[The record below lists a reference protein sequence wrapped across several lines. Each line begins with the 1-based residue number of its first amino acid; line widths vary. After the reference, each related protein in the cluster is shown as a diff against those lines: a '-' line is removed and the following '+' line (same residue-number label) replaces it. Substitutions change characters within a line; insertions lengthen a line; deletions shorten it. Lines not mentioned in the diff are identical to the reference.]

1 MGNQAARSMKLVAIC
16 LLLGCAAAA
25 SVVEDATNPDD
36 FDPPELLKTL
46 DVKLK
51 GARAAF
57 NAAEGKV
64 EALGLDVAR
73 LKAELETIKDDADK
87 ANQINSDLQ
96 NKEKQWSKAKTD
108 RDVKRNQERAA
119 HNAYEEMLVQV
130 KTGKKAECMDKR
142 GYRRICQFKRH
153 LCEDPQFGS
162 EVQAQCAET
171 CGKLP
176 ASCNGR

>member
-108 RDVKRNQERAA
+108 RDVKKSGEGGTQRLRG
-119 HNAYEEMLVQV
+119 NASASEDRQKGRMHGQKGIQADLSVQ
-130 KTGKKAECMDKR
+130 ASS
-142 GYRRICQFKRH
+142 
-153 LCEDPQFGS
+153 EDPQFGS

-171 CGKLP
+171 CGK
-176 ASCNGR
+176 

>member
-73 LKAELETIKDDADK
+73 LKAELETIKMMPTRPIK
-87 ANQINSDLQ
+87 SIRTCRTRRSSGQ
-96 NKEKQWSKAKTD
+96 
-108 RDVKRNQERAA
+108 RPRR
-119 HNAYEEMLVQV
+119 
-130 KTGKKAECMDKR
+130 TGMWR
-142 GYRRICQFKRH
+142 GIRRGRH
-153 LCEDPQFGS
+153 TTLTRKC
-162 EVQAQCAET
+162 
-171 CGKLP
+171 
-176 ASCNGR
+176 